1 MLIVTMISIRTHLV
15 RHTGFILIVFSL
27 PDSGVSSENLVFS
40 RYGCQKGR
48 GEGVLHVSKERGGGG
63 GGADKPFRTMYSESV
78 SNKNLALH

>member
-63 GGADKPFRTMYSESV
+63 ADKPFRTMYSESV

>member
-1 MLIVTMISIRTHLV
+1 MPTVMLIVTMISIRTHLV

-63 GGADKPFRTMYSESV
+63 GG
-78 SNKNLALH
+78 